1 MGRFALGSRV
11 SPFLAA
17 LRKGEGTARTGPDVV
32 QDAAL
37 SAGGAGS
44 TVAWAGDRLLYV
56 GRWGSHVSVLAFS
69 PASGEKVDLIPNA
82 GTPATPAD
90 ARTIVYTSLDD
101 QMLMTLWK
109 ADADG
114 RRAEHL
120 ATGTNF
126 VAAGHTRRPAGA
138 LRVAFGRVPAV
149 ERTTRRR
156 PAGEDRGHRRQGSR
170 RVARREVCRLLSF
183 VGVEKPTVGICDLP
197 ACSSQR
203 RLPTPGLKAPA
214 QSSGIRWTPDGRG
227 IAYLN
232 VEPQP
237 NIWIQPLDGSPPQQL
252 THFTDGRQIPDFAW
266 SHDGTRLAV
275 VRAETSTDI
284 VLYRGLR
291 R

>member
-1 MGRFALGSRV
+1 M
-11 SPFLAA
+11 
-17 LRKGEGTARTGPDVV
+17 
-32 QDAAL
+32 
-37 SAGGAGS
+37 
-44 TVAWAGDRLLYV
+44 AWAGDRLLYV

-120 ATGTNF
+120 ATGTNLWPRVTPDGRQALF
-126 VAAGHTRRPAGA
+126 VSPLGGFRLWSVPLEGGPPAKIADIDARVPDVSPDGKS
-138 LRVAFGRVPAV
+138 VAF
-149 ERTTRRR
+149 
-156 PAGEDRGHRRQGSR
+156 
-170 RVARREVCRLLSF
+170 LSF